1 MIPIEIPSAMLYIS
15 GIAKIVKYAGTASVR
30 SLKSMS
36 TTADSIKNP
45 TKINAGAVA
54 KHGTAVNTGAK
65 KIANKNMIAV
75 TADARPVRPPA
86 PTPAE
91 LSTYVV
97 VVEVPITTPT
107 SVPIV
112 SNISTNRKEHNTI
125 IKLRIPT
132 PWKSALKHCPNVSP
146 ILLKSVMCMDGYNE

>member
-54 KHGTAVNTGAK
+54 KPGTAVNTGAMYL
-65 KIANKNMIAV
+65 AN
-75 TADARPVRPPA
+75 
-86 PTPAE
+86 
-91 LSTYVV
+91 
-97 VVEVPITTPT
+97 
-107 SVPIV
+107 
-112 SNISTNRKEHNTI
+112 
-125 IKLRIPT
+125 
-132 PWKSALKHCPNVSP
+132 
-146 ILLKSVMCMDGYNE
+146 

>member
-54 KHGTAVNTGAK
+54 KPGTAVNTGAK

-97 VVEVPITTPT
+97 VVEVPITAPALVAIA
-107 SVPIV
+107 SA
-112 SNISTNRKEHNTI
+112 
-125 IKLRIPT
+125 
-132 PWKSALKHCPNVSP
+132 KSAGLMFGNFSF
-146 ILLKSVMCMDGYNE
+146 S